1 MIDVEFIVESVL
13 SSLQAFR
20 EHEIYISVRAELQVL
35 AQFINAPC
43 IHNNKPSFEIF
54 FFLDILKSIF
64 VYWKQQSKESLLK
77 CPLSCLYSE
86 YCTRKVNFTCWQR

>member
-13 SSLQAFR
+13 SSLQAYR

-54 FFLDILKSIF
+54 FFFRYFKIYIC
-64 VYWKQQSKESLLK
+64 LLEAAVK
-77 CPLSCLYSE
+77 RISS
-86 YCTRKVNFTCWQR
+86 

>member
-1 MIDVEFIVESVL
+1 MIDVEFIESVL

-43 IHNNKPSFEIF
+43 IHNKPSFF
-54 FFLDILKSIF
+54 FFRYFKIYICLLEAAVESI
-64 VYWKQQSKESLLK
+64 S
-77 CPLSCLYSE
+77 
-86 YCTRKVNFTCWQR
+86 

>member
-43 IHNNKPSFEIF
+43 IHNKPSFEIF
-54 FFLDILKSIF
+54 FFF
-64 VYWKQQSKESLLK
+64 
-77 CPLSCLYSE
+77 
-86 YCTRKVNFTCWQR
+86 

>member
-1 MIDVEFIVESVL
+1 MIDVEFIESVL

-43 IHNNKPSFEIF
+43 IHNKPSFEIF
-54 FFLDILKSIF
+54 FLFFFRYFKIYICLLEAAAESI
-64 VYWKQQSKESLLK
+64 S
-77 CPLSCLYSE
+77 
-86 YCTRKVNFTCWQR
+86 

>member
-13 SSLQAFR
+13 SSLQAYR

-54 FFLDILKSIF
+54 FFFFRYFKIYIC
-64 VYWKQQSKESLLK
+64 LLEAAVK
-77 CPLSCLYSE
+77 RISS
-86 YCTRKVNFTCWQR
+86 